1 MLMERQVFFGSERTR
16 LILLCSLATLCVTF
30 DSSRS
35 SSSFN
40 SSKGQEW
47 GVENTWPKGVLGLVQ
62 LVNTAG
68 ERAQSICL

>member
-16 LILLCSLATLCVTF
+16 LILLCSLATLCVIF
-30 DSSRS
+30 DSSWS

-47 GVENTWPKGVLGLVQ
+47 GWKTPGQRECWAWYSLL
-62 LVNTAG
+62 TAG